1 MTIKGEVMGTTY
13 KVILKGAEL
22 QTYDKQINN
31 IFEQVNQEMS
41 TYLDTSSISQ
51 INNKDLF
58 EWTKVSENFKFV
70 LSFALTLCKDT
81 NGIYD
86 VSVGR
91 LVNTWGFGPYE
102 ANNPSTEDNQKMLND
117 IGCDSVEINQDSVR
131 RMKDVHLDFSSIA
144 KGYAIDLVH
153 NKLISDKEIKSHY
166 IELGGEIRTSSIKES
181 NTPWTVGIEDPEK
194 PSNSIF
200 KLQSN
205 KFKEFAVATSGDYRN
220 VRIFDKQLLSH
231 TIDVDSGKPKKFS
244 KSSVTVVANSA
255 MTADALATA
264 LNAME
269 QKEALRYANLNDI
282 NTIFLSHENNKTN
295 LILSNSML
303 KIVK

>member
-1 MTIKGEVMGTTY
+1 MGTTY

-102 ANNPSTEDNQKMLND
+102 ANNPSTEDL
-117 IGCDSVEINQDSVR
+117 S
-131 RMKDVHLDFSSIA
+131 
-144 KGYAIDLVH
+144 
-153 NKLISDKEIKSHY
+153 LIHI
-166 IELGGEIRTSSIKES
+166 
-181 NTPWTVGIEDPEK
+181 
-194 PSNSIF
+194 
-200 KLQSN
+200 
-205 KFKEFAVATSGDYRN
+205 
-220 VRIFDKQLLSH
+220 
-231 TIDVDSGKPKKFS
+231 
-244 KSSVTVVANSA
+244 
-255 MTADALATA
+255 
-264 LNAME
+264 
-269 QKEALRYANLNDI
+269 
-282 NTIFLSHENNKTN
+282 
-295 LILSNSML
+295 
-303 KIVK
+303 

>member
-1 MTIKGEVMGTTY
+1 MGTTY

-153 NKLISDKEIKSHY
+153 NKLISDKEIESHY

-269 QKEALRYANLNDI
+269 QKEA
-282 NTIFLSHENNKTN
+282 
-295 LILSNSML
+295 
-303 KIVK
+303 